1 MGGLGQEFNQHNFI
15 HSFLRCYEVSI
26 IPILLIGVMP
36 MSLVILEK
44 LFIVSELQSHFLKI
58 TNNIWIFPAATR
70 KRQRE
75 QP

>member
-1 MGGLGQEFNQHNFI
+1 
-15 HSFLRCYEVSI
+15 
-26 IPILLIGVMP
+26 MP